1 MQAIVM
7 RDYGGPEVLVPDA
20 VPDPRPREGWTTVRL
35 GASALNWHD
44 TLARRG
50 VYDSPLPAVIGA
62 DGAGTVVGTGEDV
75 VILPS
80 LFWGARESAPVSG
93 FEILGDHR
101 GGTYAEFV
109 SVPDECVFPR
119 PPGLGLHEAAA
130 FGLVGVTAYRALFTR
145 GRLTA
150 GESLL
155 VLGASGGVATMA
167 ISLAAAVGATVM
179 VTSTS
184 EAKIDRARDLGATA
198 GVDHSA
204 PDWVEQAR
212 RLTPGGEGFDLVL
225 DPVGRVGESLGALRA
240 GGRCVVL
247 GANAQEATPLQVRPF
262 YFGQLDLMGTT
273 MGSPRDF
280 ARLLRLV
287 SERGVRPPVIDRVY
301 PLEEAAEAHRHL
313 ESGTGFGKIVL
324 DHY

>member
-7 RDYGGPEVLVPDA
+7 GDYGGPEVLIPGTA
-20 VPDPRPREGWTTVRL
+20 PDPRRRDGWTTVRL

-50 VYDSPLPAVIGA
+50 VYHSPLPAVLGA
-62 DGAGTVVGTGEDV
+62 DGAGTVVESGEDV

-80 LFWGARESAPVSG
+80 LFWGARESAPAAG

-101 GGTYAEFV
+101 SGTYAEFV
-109 SVPDECVFPR
+109 SVPDECLFPR
-119 PPGLGLHEAAA
+119 PAGLGLHEAAA

-145 GRLTA
+145 GRLAA

-155 VLGASGGVATMA
+155 VLGASGGVASMA
-167 ISLAAAVGATVM
+167 VSLAAAVGATVT
-179 VTSTS
+179 VTSAS
-184 EAKIDRARDLGATA
+184 EAKIDRARELGARA

-204 PDWVEQAR
+204 TDWVEQAR
-212 RLTPGGEGFDLVL
+212 KLTPGGEGFDLVL

-240 GGRCVVL
+240 GGRCAVL
-247 GANAQEATPLQVRPF
+247 GANAQETTPLEVRPF
-262 YFGQLDLMGTT
+262 YFGQHDLLGTT

-280 ARLLRLV
+280 ADLLRLV
-287 SERGVRPPVIDRVY
+287 DERTVRPPIIDRTY
-301 PLEEAAEAHRHL
+301 PLDQAAEAHRYL
-313 ESGTGFGKIVL
+313 ESGAGFGKIVL
-324 DHY
+324 DHG